1 MLSTGIIGLQHAVA
15 HMCQTGGQRA
25 KCGPRSLNFK
35 PQSTQLFWNNS
46 DLYLRIK
53 ANDGLCHVIT
63 LLF

>member
-1 MLSTGIIGLQHAVA
+1 MLSASIVGLQHAVA

-35 PQSTQLFWNNS
+35 PQPTQLFCNS
-46 DLYLRIK
+46 SGLYLCLR